1 MRFSDGNMKN
11 KLSLTLISFLA
22 NFIMAGFASQF
33 GMLIEPIAQSFNADV
48 NSVAFIFSLLNGG
61 ALIGTILAF
70 FLIDIIGI
78 KRITLL
84 SYSIIIACSL
94 ILYITNSLLILQV
107 CMTLIGLCGGIGLC
121 IAGTIV
127 VSTWQ
132 DKIQST
138 MLVVQD
144 ATFNIAGVIFPL
156 ITTYALTHDL
166 SWASSYLMV
175 GLVTVLMLF
184 IIILTNF
191 DLISHPTVRQSQPSE
206 WNFGI
211 LSAGIGLFLAMLALY
226 TFLTWAPLFVS
237 QKFSISFELAG
248 NIITQYWAAALIG
261 ALVSTVIVT
270 RVKIEHFF
278 ISIILLAF
286 IMTLMIV
293 NTEYSDNDSLDR
305 IGYLTYGYG
314 FICSALYNA
323 FVAYGVTFVKN
334 ASSKNVSFILI
345 SGSAGAMF
353 SPAISSILHNYLDIQ
368 VIMNTIPIYYA
379 VIIVMLAISMFLKK
393 RALKK

>member
-1 MRFSDGNMKN
+1 MKN

-84 SYSIIIACSL
+84 SYTIIIACSL

-191 DLISHPTVRQSQPSE
+191 DLISHPTVKQSQPSE

-314 FICSALYNA
+314 FVCSALYNA

>member
-1 MRFSDGNMKN
+1 MKN

-84 SYSIIIACSL
+84 SYTIIIACSL
-94 ILYITNSLLILQV
+94 VLYITSSLLILQV

-144 ATFNIAGVIFPL
+144 ATFNIAGVIFPM

-175 GLVTVLMLF
+175 GLVAVLMLF

-191 DLISHPTVRQSQPSE
+191 DLISHPTVKQSQPSE

-226 TFLTWAPLFVS
+226 TFLTWAPLYLS
-237 QKFSISFELAG
+237 QEFFISFELAG
-248 NIITQYWAAALIG
+248 IIITQYWAGALIG

-314 FICSALYNA
+314 FVCSALYNA

>member
-191 DLISHPTVRQSQPSE
+191 DLISHPTVKQSQPSE

-314 FICSALYNA
+314 FVCSALYNA

>member
-1 MRFSDGNMKN
+1 MKN

-84 SYSIIIACSL
+84 SYTIIIASSL
-94 ILYITNSLLILQV
+94 ILYITSSLLILQV

-191 DLISHPTVRQSQPSE
+191 DLISHPTVKQSQPSE

-226 TFLTWAPLFVS
+226 TFLTWAPLYLS
-237 QKFSISFELAG
+237 QEFFISFELAG
-248 NIITQYWAAALIG
+248 IIITQYWAGALIG

-314 FICSALYNA
+314 FVCSALYNA

>member
-84 SYSIIIACSL
+84 SYSIIIASSL

>member
-1 MRFSDGNMKN
+1 MKN

-191 DLISHPTVRQSQPSE
+191 DLISHPTVKQSQPSE

-314 FICSALYNA
+314 FVCSALYNA

-393 RALKK
+393 RALKSNQ

>member
-1 MRFSDGNMKN
+1 MKN

-314 FICSALYNA
+314 FVCSALYNA

-334 ASSKNVSFILI
+334 ASSKNVSFILV

>member
-1 MRFSDGNMKN
+1 MKN

-191 DLISHPTVRQSQPSE
+191 DLISHPTVKQSQPSE

-314 FICSALYNA
+314 FVCSALYNA

-353 SPAISSILHNYLDIQ
+353 SPVISSILHNYLDIQ

>member
-1 MRFSDGNMKN
+1 MKN

-48 NSVAFIFSLLNGG
+48 NSVALIFSLLNGG

-84 SYSIIIACSL
+84 SYTIIIASSL
-94 ILYITNSLLILQV
+94 ILYITSSLLILQI

-175 GLVTVLMLF
+175 GLVAVLMLF

-191 DLISHPTVRQSQPSE
+191 DLISNPTVKQSQPSE

-226 TFLTWAPLFVS
+226 TFLTWAPLYLS
-237 QKFSISFELAG
+237 QEFFISFELAG
-248 NIITQYWAAALIG
+248 IIITQYWAGALIG

-270 RVKIEHFF
+270 RVKIEYFF

-286 IMTLMIV
+286 IITLMIV
-293 NTEYSDNDSLDR
+293 NTECSDNDSLDL
-305 IGYLTYGYG
+305 ISYLTYGYG
-314 FICSALYNA
+314 FVCSALYNA

-334 ASSKNVSFILI
+334 ASSKNISFILI

-353 SPAISSILHNYLDIQ
+353 GPTISSILHNYLGIE
-368 VIMNTIPIYYA
+368 VIMNTIPNYYA
-379 VIIVMLAISMFLKK
+379 VIIAMLAISMFLKK
-393 RALKK
+393 KN

>member
-1 MRFSDGNMKN
+1 MKN

-61 ALIGTILAF
+61 ALIGTVLAF
-70 FLIDIIGI
+70 FLIDTIGI

-84 SYSIIIACSL
+84 SYTIIIACSL
-94 ILYITNSLLILQV
+94 ILYITNSLLILQI
-107 CMTLIGLCGGIGLC
+107 CMTLIGLSGGIGLC

-144 ATFNIAGVIFPL
+144 ATFNIAGVIFPM
-156 ITTYALTHDL
+156 ITTYALTNNL
-166 SWASSYLMV
+166 YWASSYLMV
-175 GLVTVLMLF
+175 GLVAVLMLLV
-184 IIILTNF
+184 IILTNF
-191 DLISHPTVRQSQPSE
+191 DLISHPTVTQQKPLPSE

-211 LSAGIGLFLAMLALY
+211 LSAGFGLFLAMLALY
-226 TFLTWAPLFVS
+226 TFLTWAPLFIS
-237 QKFSISFELAG
+237 QEFFMSFDLAG
-248 NIITQYWAAALIG
+248 TIITIYWTGALIG
-261 ALVSTVIVT
+261 AIVSTVIVT
-270 RVKIEHFF
+270 RIKIEYFF

-286 IMTLMIV
+286 IMTLKIV

-305 IGYLTYGYG
+305 IGILTFGYG
-314 FICSALYNA
+314 FVCSALYNA
-323 FVAYGVTFVKN
+323 FVAYGVTFVKK

-353 SPAISSILHNYLDIQ
+353 SPAISSILYNYLGIYI
-368 VIMNTIPIYYA
+368 IMKTIPIYYA

-393 RALKK
+393 KAQKNNE

>member
-1 MRFSDGNMKN
+1 MKN

-84 SYSIIIACSL
+84 SYTIIIASSF
-94 ILYITNSLLILQV
+94 ILYITSSLLILQV

-156 ITTYALTHDL
+156 ITTYALTHNL

-175 GLVTVLMLF
+175 GLVAVLMLF

-191 DLISHPTVRQSQPSE
+191 DLISQPTVKQSQPSE

-261 ALVSTVIVT
+261 ALVSTAIVT

-314 FICSALYNA
+314 FVCSALYNA

-353 SPAISSILHNYLDIQ
+353 SPAISSIMHNYLDIQ

-379 VIIVMLAISMFLKK
+379 VIIVMLVISIFLKK
-393 RALKK
+393 RALKSNQ

>member
-1 MRFSDGNMKN
+1 MKN

-84 SYSIIIACSL
+84 SYSIIIASSL

-191 DLISHPTVRQSQPSE
+191 DLISHPTIKQSQPSE

-314 FICSALYNA
+314 FVCSALYNA